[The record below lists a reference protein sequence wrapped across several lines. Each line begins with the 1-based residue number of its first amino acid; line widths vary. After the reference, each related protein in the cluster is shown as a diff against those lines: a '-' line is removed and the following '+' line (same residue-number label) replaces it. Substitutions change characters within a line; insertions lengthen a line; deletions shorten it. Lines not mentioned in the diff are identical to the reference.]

1 MAYQL
6 KYYKD
11 IESQG
16 HHWRVEIH
24 QETDEALVAVEI
36 GPVIQ
41 GLKLIVQGDQADID
55 TAIVKT
61 SLEMVFVD
69 APDLESERK
78 CGYWE
83 EFYTSSATE
92 YKVKLFKD
100 QVLEWTGYV
109 TPDSFSE
116 SLQYRGSV
124 SIIARDNLGALQD
137 FEYSGVPDDAG
148 MQSIITLV
156 RKGLEVVSFPMSLD
170 ISGQGARRFPY
181 NTDSSITSE
190 IWEVLFNNKA
200 LADKTWLEA
209 LESLLYSAGLVL
221 RYVGKNTFILA
232 SIRDLPLYGNDY
244 HWDVPILD
252 ATFCAYGNREL
263 SPAAKAIV
271 DEIKFEIERNLA
283 NVEVPADAY
292 GEKGSYTYYVN
303 EAVPNQFISYEMPV
317 YAINDNAWSTSSID
331 TSLFF
336 NPFAYGLKEG
346 HSSQKYGDLRATDVV
361 YLAANPF
368 EQDYKRFAIWRTKIG
383 EGKYRFSFKIDSPVS
398 FYDDDSKI
406 GFTDYNMELS
416 LLQYYL
422 RWVSND
428 GTQSYEYRESSK
440 SWVTGVADD
449 YNSFH
454 PTPEDQKKGFPYSFE
469 FPELEVDRIGYFELE
484 INGIIVFHTANSPVS
499 DGVSRGAY
507 VRINEVTL
515 EDVNLDNSYLP
526 QSLKVTTNYNAKN
539 NIRIQRGADF
549 GFNMGQISSPKTIL
563 NGLYVYV
570 KGWYEAS
577 DNWKFNSGDTPQPLS
592 VLLHQQLLAYYA
604 KPNNVLTGELATSNP
619 AFNALYEWN
628 GKKHLLMSGALNAL
642 TGRMENAVLR
652 EFTRYDHMWETWP
665 ETDVV
670 EVGQEGGAVVVRIHS
685 NKLLTADDIT
695 FPSWMT
701 VSIVGSETDEFTQLM
716 LEVEEHRLPLLREGI
731 VKVDSALILVRQLM
745 AGYIGTDYGSDYGPD
760 YGAKAIEHSAD
771 YSEDYS

>member
-41 GLKLIVQGDQADID
+41 GLKLIVQGDQADVD

-124 SIIARDNLGALQD
+124 TIIARDNLGALQD

-232 SIRDLPLYGNDY
+232 SMRDLPLYGKEY
-244 HWDVPILD
+244 HWDVPVLD
-252 ATFCAYGNREL
+252 VKFCAYGNREL
-263 SPAAKAIV
+263 SPAAKTIV
-271 DEIKFEIERNLA
+271 DEIKFEIEENLA
-283 NVEVPADAY
+283 DVEVPAEAY
-292 GEKGSYTYYVN
+292 GDKDSYTYYVD
-303 EAVPNQFISYEMPV
+303 EAVPNQFISYQMPV
-317 YAINDNAWSTSSID
+317 YALQDNFWSTSGLD
-331 TSLFF
+331 TSLFL

-361 YLAANPF
+361 YIAANPF
-368 EQDYKRFAIWRTKIG
+368 EADYKRFAKWRTQIG
-383 EGKYRFSFKIDSPVS
+383 EGKYRISFKLDSPVS

-406 GFTDYNMELS
+406 GFADYDMQLS
-416 LLQYYL
+416 VLQYYL
-422 RWVSND
+422 RWLSKD

-440 SWVTGVADD
+440 SWVAGVAND
-449 YNSFH
+449 YNSFY
-454 PTPEDQKKGFPYSFE
+454 PTPEDQKQGFPYSFE

-484 INGIIVFHTANSPVS
+484 IHGVVVFHTANSPK
-499 DGVSRGAY
+499 GKSRGAY
-507 VRINEVTL
+507 VRINELTL
-515 EDVNLDNSYLP
+515 QDINLDNSYLP

-592 VLLHQQLLAYYA
+592 VLLHQQLLAYYS
-604 KPNNVLTGELATSNP
+604 KPNNVLTGELASSDP
-619 AFNALYEWN
+619 VFNALYEWN
-628 GKKHLLMSGALNAL
+628 GKKHLLTSGSLNVL

-652 EFTRYDHMWETWP
+652 EFTRYDHMWETWL

-670 EVGQEGGAVVVRIHS
+670 EAPQEGGTFIVKVHS

-695 FPSWMT
+695 FPSW
-701 VSIVGSETDEFTQLM
+701 VSGSIVGSETDEFTQLM
-716 LEVEEHRLPLLREGI
+716 LEVPTNRFTTQRENI
-731 VKVDSALILVRQLM
+731 IKVDSALILVRQQ
-745 AGYIGTDYGSDYGPD
+745 AAESVASDYSSDYSSDYGM
-760 YGAKAIEHSAD
+760 
-771 YSEDYS
+771 

>member
-41 GLKLIVQGDQADID
+41 GLKLIVQGDQADVD

-124 SIIARDNLGALQD
+124 TIIARDNLGALQD

-232 SIRDLPLYGNDY
+232 SMRDLPLYGKEY

-271 DEIKFEIERNLA
+271 GEIKFEIEENLA
-283 NVEVPADAY
+283 DVEVPAEAY
-292 GEKGSYTYYVN
+292 GDKDSYTYYVD
-303 EAVPNQFISYEMPV
+303 EAVPNQFISYQMPV
-317 YAINDNAWSTSSID
+317 YALQDNFWSTSGLD
-331 TSLFF
+331 TSLFL

-361 YLAANPF
+361 YIAANPF
-368 EQDYKRFAIWRTKIG
+368 EADYKRFAKWRTQIG
-383 EGKYRFSFKIDSPVS
+383 EGKYRISFKLDSPVS

-406 GFTDYNMELS
+406 GFADYDMQLS
-416 LLQYYL
+416 VLQYYL
-422 RWVSND
+422 RWLSKD

-440 SWVTGVADD
+440 SWVAGVAND
-449 YNSFH
+449 YNSFY
-454 PTPEDQKKGFPYSFE
+454 PTPEDQKQGFPYSFE

-484 INGIIVFHTANSPVS
+484 IHGVVVFHTANSPK
-499 DGVSRGAY
+499 GKSRGAY
-507 VRINEVTL
+507 VRINELTL
-515 EDVNLDNSYLP
+515 QDINLDNSYLP
-526 QSLKVTTNYNAKN
+526 QSLKVTTNYNTKN

-592 VLLHQQLLAYYA
+592 VLLHQQLLAYYS
-604 KPNNVLTGELATSNP
+604 KPNNVLTGELASSDP
-619 AFNALYEWN
+619 VFNALYEWN
-628 GKKHLLMSGALNAL
+628 GKKHLLTSGSLNVL

-670 EVGQEGGAVVVRIHS
+670 EVGQEGGAFIVKVHS

-695 FPSWMT
+695 FPSR
-701 VSIVGSETDEFTQLM
+701 VSGSIVGSETDEFTQIM
-716 LEVEEHRLPLLREGI
+716 LEIGANNSPFNREDI
-731 VKVDSALILVRQLM
+731 IKVDTALILVRQKAIEGEL
-745 AGYIGTDYGSDYGPD
+745 ASDYSSDYSSDYGM
-760 YGAKAIEHSAD
+760 
-771 YSEDYS
+771 

>member
-1 MAYQL
+1 MAYLL
-6 KYYKD
+6 KYYK
-11 IESQG
+11 ELVSHG
-16 HHWRVEIH
+16 HRWRLEIH
-24 QETDEALVAVEI
+24 QDTDDAIEAVEI
-36 GPVIQ
+36 GPVLQ
-41 GLKLIVQGDQADID
+41 ELRLIMQGDQADID
-55 TAIVKT
+55 TPIVKT

-124 SIIARDNLGALQD
+124 TIIARDNLGALQD

-181 NTDSSITSE
+181 NTDSYITSE

-200 LADKTWLEA
+200 LEDKTWLEA
-209 LESLLYSAGLVL
+209 IESLLYSAGLVL

-232 SIRDLPLYGNDY
+232 SMRDLPLYGKEY
-244 HWDVPILD
+244 HWDVPVLD
-252 ATFCAYGNREL
+252 VKFCAYGNREL
-263 SPAAKAIV
+263 SPAAKTIV
-271 DEIKFEIERNLA
+271 DEIKFDIQSNIAE
-283 NVEVPADAY
+283 VDVPADAY
-292 GEKGSYTYYVN
+292 GAEGSYNYMVDAYFPVDPSETFDVY
-303 EAVPNQFISYEMPV
+303 PMPV
-317 YAINDNAWSTSSID
+317 FELAQGTWT
-331 TSLFF
+331 TPSLNKSMFL
-336 NPFAYGLKEG
+336 NPFRYSLKEG
-346 HSSQKYGDLRATDVV
+346 HSSTKFGDLRANDVV
-361 YLAANPF
+361 YLAANNF
-368 EQDYKRFAIWRTKIG
+368 DEDAKVALWKTEIG
-383 EGKYRFSFKIDSPVS
+383 AGKYKFSFKLDTPVV
-398 FYDDDSKI
+398 FYDHNTKI
-406 GFTDYNMELS
+406 GFTDYETVLS
-416 LLQYYL
+416 RMKYYL
-422 RWVSND
+422 RYKSKDGSTQLEYRISSSGWVS
-428 GTQSYEYRESSK
+428 
-440 SWVTGVADD
+440 GVAGDPNTE
-449 YNSFH
+449 YAAGA
-454 PTPEDQKKGFPYSFE
+454 KFPYVFE
-469 FPELEVDRIGYFELE
+469 FPELEVEANGTLELE
-484 INGIIVFHTANSPVS
+484 ITAINVYHGA
-499 DGVSRGAY
+499 DLTIGVSKGAY
-507 VRINEVTL
+507 VQVKDLTL
-515 EDVNLDNSYLP
+515 EDTLPTNTYLP

-592 VLLHQQLLAYYA
+592 VLLHQQLLAYYS
-604 KPNNVLTGELATSNP
+604 KPNNVLTGELASSDP
-619 AFNALYEWN
+619 VFNALYEWN
-628 GKKHLLMSGALNAL
+628 GKKHLLTSGSLNVL

-652 EFTRYDHMWETWP
+652 EFTRYDHMWETWL

-670 EVGQEGGAVVVRIHS
+670 EVGQEGGTFIVKVHS

-695 FPSWMT
+695 FPSW
-701 VSIVGSETDEFTQLM
+701 VSGSIVGSETDEFTQLM

-731 VKVDSALILVRQLM
+731 VKIDTAFLLVRQVM